1 MQMGVGI
8 AAWIL
13 TVVLAVII
21 TTYVVR
27 KREEELFGDYQ
38 DKILKTQR
46 EEVQNIYKTMRG
58 WRHDYHNHMQKIKAH
73 LALGQFQEVTEYLNR
88 LEEDLDAIDI
98 AYRTGNV
105 SVDAILN
112 SKLSVASDKDIE
124 INCKAKVPKELSVS
138 DVDLCVIIG
147 NLVDNSLESCEKM
160 GPSEKKFLRIYIGL
174 FKEQLYISI
183 MNSTNEKERK
193 HNYEFVS
200 SKWGNHG
207 HGLKRIDNIV
217 EKNQG
222 FINRKNEP
230 GVFVTEIM
238 LPL

>member
-8 AAWIL
+8 AVWVL
-13 TVVLAVII
+13 TVVLAVVS

-27 KREEELFGDYQ
+27 RREEESFGKYQ

-46 EEVQNIYKTMRG
+46 EEVQKIYKTMRG

-88 LEEDLDAIDI
+88 LEEDLDAIDL
-98 AYRTGNV
+98 AYRSGNV

-147 NLVDNSLESCEKM
+147 NLVDNSLESCEKV
-160 GPSEKKFLRIYIGL
+160 GACEKKFLRVYIGI
-174 FKEQLYISI
+174 FKEQLYISV
-183 MNSTNEKERK
+183 MNSTNEEERK
-193 HNYEFVS
+193 QGHEFVS
-200 SKWGNHG
+200 RKWGNHG

-217 EKNQG
+217 EKNHG